1 MLLKNL
7 LENVKVIKLQ
17 GNENLE
23 CNDIAIN
30 SKLVTDKSLF
40 ICLKGNKFDGSA
52 FVNEAIENGANVIVC
67 EKEIVCD
74 ATCVVV
80 ENARKALSSIAS
92 NFYGKPS
99 NLMRIIS
106 VVGTNGKST
115 TAYIIYNLLKNY
127 GIKAGLIGTMYVEYD
142 GIRKESTMTTPDPI
156 ELNCM
161 FKDMCQV
168 GVRYVVME
176 VSAHAIF
183 YQKLYGIKSF
193 VKVFTNFS
201 QDHLDFFKNMDDYR
215 KCKQS
220 FFLEKDNSIHVINM
234 DDNLGVELI
243 KKSKNETITYGL
255 SNPSDVFCIDIEN
268 KSDGSGYI
276 LNLFDSIM
284 DISSKFFG
292 RFNVYNTMAA
302 AIVAKLCGVKDY
314 SIEQTLSLLKPPEG
328 RFNVFEINKVKY
340 IVDFAHTPDGLF
352 NLLKEAKKISRG
364 KMITI
369 FGCGGDRDTSKR
381 AIMGRIAKNMS
392 DIVIL
397 TSDNPRTEKKEAI
410 IEDILQGIT
419 NKDNLLIEVDRK
431 KAIALGSKIA
441 NEGDIVLIAGKGSE
455 SYIEENN
462 TFIPYSDIQEVS
474 NLSV

>member
-1 MLLKNL
+1 
-7 LENVKVIKLQ
+7 
-17 GNENLE
+17 
-23 CNDIAIN
+23 
-30 SKLVTDKSLF
+30 
-40 ICLKGNKFDGSA
+40 
-52 FVNEAIENGANVIVC
+52 
-67 EKEIVCD
+67 
-74 ATCVVV
+74 
-80 ENARKALSSIAS
+80 
-92 NFYGKPS
+92 
-99 NLMRIIS
+99 
-106 VVGTNGKST
+106 
-115 TAYIIYNLLKNY
+115 
-127 GIKAGLIGTMYVEYD
+127 
-142 GIRKESTMTTPDPI
+142 
-156 ELNCM
+156 
-161 FKDMCQV
+161 
-168 GVRYVVME
+168 
-176 VSAHAIF
+176 
-183 YQKLYGIKSF
+183 
-193 VKVFTNFS
+193 
-201 QDHLDFFKNMDDYR
+201 
-215 KCKQS
+215 
-220 FFLEKDNSIHVINM
+220 
-234 DDNLGVELI
+234 
-243 KKSKNETITYGL
+243 
-255 SNPSDVFCIDIEN
+255 
-268 KSDGSGYI
+268 
-276 LNLFDSIM
+276 M